1 MAIAAT
7 ESCPL
12 PNGVMEDACRR
23 ETKDQA
29 LGSWPSFL
37 PSPIPRTLPASH
49 IREPTRKEQSA
60 TKLSAGRGSNL
71 GHNVTPKLILPEADV
86 NDSDIWTIAEEDL
99 LSWWQRS
106 ADTSTQ
112 RAVQHQHTNNT
123 IVTPAE
129 TIKAFD
135 TLSTTIMTPVNG
147 TRPLPPHLRPR
158 PSAHTDD
165 KKVFPPHLRPR
176 VPALAPHLRPRPSTQ
191 TEPERAV
198 PVPQACATHA
208 SFHDSVIS
216 PLSPPVTKS
225 SADDVRAKLSE
236 FGVKV
241 SAPKPVAANVIDGNI
256 DGNQSS
262 VREPR
267 QPSLASRGRG
277 HGRGTANAPKKS
289 DHDESAAGTHREPL
303 QAPSRNHCRQGRDG
317 RKPPRA
323 SRWPTNKE
331 LAAPKPRKHDT
342 GPMSVSGWSIDAAQ
356 ADLGIGGI
364 RAPVDEIDF
373 KLADWNGEWAPAPL
387 NWDARPPFT
396 DPSKAA
402 RIERWLREMK
412 CDVRPASADTLLS
425 TDELAPRYWVP
436 TCLANQ
442 SPTAYFKQ
450 LVASN
455 EPAPIDTDD
464 LIGVTPWWKLYQ
476 TDTSSK
482 LQPYTPPIFA
492 GVDPD
497 ETPDERLAREND
509 HGADKHLEN
518 KKRTESAK
526 KAAKREQKAK
536 KLAKGDSNP
545 KGTSAGTRIKPAL
558 NLYLRSARPADMD
571 QVRDIYNHYIAFT
584 SCAPETQPLT
594 TPDMQARLDS
604 VLASGLPFLVACER
618 GGKVPARRSRKK
630 YGGEEEDLI
639 LPDRVVG
646 FALAQEFGDDGL
658 GGMYRFA
665 CEIRAFVKQEYYMKG
680 VANCLLDKLLALLD
694 PGYAEAGG
702 FEVQGE
708 ELEGGCVS
716 RVVQSIIARVP
727 YEKPERLEW
736 TGRWLSSL
744 GFEQVAD
751 LPGIGWKDGK
761 SVSLAMFMR
770 KTGAVV
776 AGGANPVA

>member
-1 MAIAAT
+1 MSQGDKDA
-7 ESCPL
+7 L
-12 PNGVMEDACRR
+12 P
-23 ETKDQA
+23 
-29 LGSWPSFL
+29 SWPSFL
-37 PSPIPRTLPASH
+37 PSSTPRNFPDSQPG
-49 IREPTRKEQSA
+49 IPTRKEHSA
-60 TKLSAGRGSNL
+60 TKPSAGRGSDL
-71 GHNVTPKLILPEADV
+71 DYNVTPKLILPEADV
-86 NDSDIWTIAEEDL
+86 NDSDIWTIGEEEL

-106 ADTSTQ
+106 ADASTR

-123 IVTPAE
+123 LVTPAE
-129 TIKAFD
+129 TIKASD
-135 TLSTTIMTPVNG
+135 TLSTTNMTPASG

-158 PSAHTDD
+158 PSTHAESDG
-165 KKVFPPHLRPR
+165 KKTLPPHLRPR
-176 VPALAPHLRPRPSTQ
+176 VPTLPPHLRPRPSTQ
-191 TEPERAV
+191 TEPEPERAV
-198 PVPQACATHA
+198 PVPQACTTHA
-208 SFHDSVIS
+208 SFHDSVVS

-241 SAPKPVAANVIDGNI
+241 SAPKPVAANVIEGNI
-256 DGNQSS
+256 DGNHSS

-267 QPSLASRGRG
+267 QSSLASRGRG
-277 HGRGTANAPKKS
+277 HGRGTADPPKRS
-289 DHDESAAGTHREPL
+289 DQAETAAEIHREPH
-303 QAPSRNHCRQGRDG
+303 QAPSRNQCRLSRDA

-331 LAAPKPRKHDT
+331 LAAPKPRKHDK
-342 GPMSVSGWSIDAAQ
+342 GPMSVSGWSVDAAL
-356 ADLGIGGI
+356 AEGGI
-364 RAPVDEIDF
+364 RAPADEVGF
-373 KLADWNGEWAPAPL
+373 KLADWNGDWAPAPL
-387 NWDARPPFT
+387 NWDARPPFA
-396 DPSKAA
+396 DPLKAA
-402 RIERWLREMK
+402 RIECWLREMK
-412 CDVRPASADTLLS
+412 CDVRPASADTLLA

-436 TCLANQ
+436 TYVANQ
-442 SPTAYFKQ
+442 SPSEYFKQ
-450 LVASN
+450 LVASH
-455 EPAPIDTDD
+455 EPAPVDTDD
-464 LIGVTPWWKLYQ
+464 LVGVVPWWKLYQ

-482 LQPYTPPIFA
+482 LQPYTPPILA
-492 GVDPD
+492 GVDPE
-497 ETPDERLAREND
+497 ETPDERLARESD
-509 HGADKHLEN
+509 YGADKHLDN

-536 KLAKGDSNP
+536 KLAKVDSGNTTNP
-545 KGTSAGTRIKPAL
+545 TKRIKPAL

-571 QVRDIYNHYIAFT
+571 QVRDIFNHYIAFT

-594 TPDMQARLDS
+594 TPDMQTRLDS

-618 GGKVPARRSRKK
+618 GGKVPARRSRRK
-630 YGGEEEDLI
+630 YGGEKEDLI

-646 FALAQEFGDDGL
+646 FATAQEFGDDGL

-665 CEIRAFVKQEYYMKG
+665 CETRVFVKQECYMKG
-680 VANCLLDKLLALLD
+680 VAKCLVDKLLALLD

-708 ELEGGCVS
+708 ELEGGSVS

-736 TGRWLSSL
+736 TGRWLRSL

-776 AGGANPVA
+776 DEATPLA

>member
-1 MAIAAT
+1 
-7 ESCPL
+7 
-12 PNGVMEDACRR
+12 
-23 ETKDQA
+23 
-29 LGSWPSFL
+29 
-37 PSPIPRTLPASH
+37 
-49 IREPTRKEQSA
+49 
-60 TKLSAGRGSNL
+60 
-71 GHNVTPKLILPEADV
+71 
-86 NDSDIWTIAEEDL
+86 
-99 LSWWQRS
+99 
-106 ADTSTQ
+106 
-112 RAVQHQHTNNT
+112 
-123 IVTPAE
+123 
-129 TIKAFD
+129 
-135 TLSTTIMTPVNG
+135 MTPVNG

-176 VPALAPHLRPRPSTQ
+176 VPALAPHLRPRPSTH
-191 TEPERAV
+191 TEPDREVAV
-198 PVPQACATHA
+198 PQDRAT

-216 PLSPPVTKS
+216 PLSPPETKS
-225 SADDVRAKLSE
+225 SGDDIRAKLST

-241 SAPKPVAANVIDGNI
+241 TDPKPATASVIDGTH
-256 DGNQSS
+256 SS
-262 VREPR
+262 AREAR
-267 QPSLASRGRG
+267 QPSRASRGRE
-277 HGRGTANAPKKS
+277 HGRGTANQARNPDFDESTANIHHEPHRALPKK
-289 DHDESAAGTHREPL
+289 HCG
-303 QAPSRNHCRQGRDG
+303 QARGA
-317 RKPPRA
+317 KPPRA

-342 GPMSVSGWSIDAAQ
+342 GPMSVSGWSINAAQ

-412 CDVRPASADTLLS
+412 CDVRPASADTLLA

-545 KGTSAGTRIKPAL
+545 KGTSAGTRIKPTL

-571 QVRDIYNHYIAFT
+571 RVRDIYNHYIAFT

-639 LPDRVVG
+639 LPDRLVG
-646 FALAQEFGDDGL
+646 FAMAQEFGDDGL

-665 CEIRAFVKQEYYMKG
+665 CEIRVFVKR
-680 VANCLLDKLLALLD
+680 N